1 MPVAEMLVE
10 SEVGYEYLSMLDGYS
25 GYYQIY
31 IVEEDVSKTTFRC
44 PGDLGCYEWIMTPIK
59 KCWCLLSKRNEFYVS
74 RLYRK
79 VYAG

>member
-1 MPVAEMLVE
+1 MLVE

-25 GYYQIY
+25 GYNQIY
-31 IVEEDVSKTTFRC
+31 IVEEDVSKTAFRC
-44 PGDLGCYEWIMTPIK
+44 PGDLGCYEWIMMPIK
-59 KCWCLLSKRNEFYVS
+59 KCWCLLSMRNEFYVS